1 MTVTESPL
9 VRPSRHGVRIF
20 ARLPADEIF
29 RMRKIVHQTW
39 IENET
44 ELNALQTEPLFFSA
58 QTTPNFSREVRS
70 LNHATVWYCSP
81 VAANFA
87 GRALSGVW

>member
-1 MTVTESPL
+1 
-9 VRPSRHGVRIF
+9 
-20 ARLPADEIF
+20 
-29 RMRKIVHQTW
+29 MRKIVHQTW

-70 LNHATVWYCSP
+70 LKCATGFGIWCCSP
-81 VAANFA
+81 IAANFA
-87 GRALSGVW
+87 GGGFSPASGDGRSQSSRRSGRAARPRGG